1 MKALESELSRS
12 APGCIDAEFNIQS
25 LFVQISFFRST
36 SLTHVR
42 TVLNSAAEV
51 KEARLDARPGH
62 EHDPVQARKRQRAT
76 TTDILRTSVHT
87 TDIIVYIF
95 CQEKS
100 VSILKLL
107 VEIC

>member
-1 MKALESELSRS
+1 MKALKSELSRS

-25 LFVQISFFRST
+25 LFVQISFLRST

-42 TVLNSAAEV
+42 TVPAAEV